1 VQREKHRNVLS
12 RGQMAAERGFA
23 RCWSGQVSVMQ
34 KTHMH
39 FHMGTAG
46 VGLIPISG
54 CGYHLSS
61 YALYG

>member
-1 VQREKHRNVLS
+1 
-12 RGQMAAERGFA
+12 MAAERGFA
-23 RCWSGQVSVMQ
+23 RCWSGQVGVMQ
-34 KTHMH
+34 KTH